1 MKILIVSENC
11 CWQSQTAY
19 QIGDT
24 FSSAINP
31 DTGINTTLR
40 CAKTSS
46 GPPHI
51 VVDVSSEDT
60 AGLEITN
67 DKIKEVKD
75 LLLTVLH
82 IIQPAPGK
90 YFYHD
95 LSYHIVFLCV
105 FISKDGGGMGCNLTN
120 GPHYY

>member
-1 MKILIVSENC
+1 M
-11 CWQSQTAY
+11 
-19 QIGDT
+19 
-24 FSSAINP
+24 
-31 DTGINTTLR
+31 
-40 CAKTSS
+40 
-46 GPPHI
+46 
-51 VVDVSSEDT
+51 DVSSEDT

-105 FISKDGGGMGCNLTN
+105 CISKDGGGMGCNLTN